1 MIRKFTGHPPKGRP
15 TFGLPFSVWIANL
28 AGVMLRYA
36 IIFLVIAVI
45 AELLGFSGIAGQA
58 GWIAH
63 VLFVIAVIFLVISL
77 VTGRGGPTV

>member
-1 MIRKFTGHPPKGRP
+1 LSAKSG
-15 TFGLPFSVWIANL
+15 FGLPFSVWAAKL
-28 AGVMLRYA
+28 AGAMLRYA
-36 IIFLVIAVI
+36 IIFLVIALI

-63 VLFVIAVIFLVISL
+63 VLFVIAIIFLVISL